1 MYKGLVMYNWFRKKS
16 RIEQLKERYKLLMKR
31 SFELSSKDPEK
42 SEKAHQQ
49 ADRIFQEI
57 QYLSFRKAD
66 K

>member
-1 MYKGLVMYNWFRKKS
+1 MYNWFRKKS
-16 RIEQLKERYKLLMKR
+16 RIEQLKERYRLLMKR
-31 SFELSSKDPEK
+31 SFELSSKDPVK